1 MPQYENSNPIV
12 QATEVVV
19 GAIAFALEA
28 PEWRPSRKSRS
39 LPRLEWTAADERRF
53 LAKKARQEE
62 VDEFRTVGQIAQRD
76 NPDVTPAEAL
86 IAWAF
91 KK

>member
-1 MPQYENSNPIV
+1 MPTYENSTNTGNNPDWKP
-12 QATEVVV
+12 
-19 GAIAFALEA
+19 GK
-28 PEWRPSRKSRS
+28 P
-39 LPRLEWTAADERRF
+39 LPKLTWTAADERNF

-62 VDEFRTVGQIAQRD
+62 KDSIKSVGQVSQMAF
-76 NPDVTPAEAL
+76 PDRTPAEAL